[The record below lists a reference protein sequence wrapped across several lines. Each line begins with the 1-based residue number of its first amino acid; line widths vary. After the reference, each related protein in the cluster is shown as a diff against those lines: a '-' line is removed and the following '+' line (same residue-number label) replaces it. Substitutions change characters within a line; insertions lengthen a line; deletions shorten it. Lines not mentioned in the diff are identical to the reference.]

1 MGENKGKYRLCKV
14 CNKPIWCQPRK
25 THEYCSKQC
34 KNLAVTIYSWKRN
47 STMPYTGKK
56 KYYGPNWLMQRRRAR
71 KRINTNAKFVGFMRK
86 SMDKNYQYT
95 IRSLLFT
102 SNLTK
107 KLIDFK
113 ILFLFVN
120 HAIGRY
126 IKGSNILL
134 RFA

>member
-1 MGENKGKYRLCKV
+1 MNIAQSNVKFGRNNILVEK
-14 CNKPIWCQPRK
+14 
-25 THEYCSKQC
+25 
-34 KNLAVTIYSWKRN
+34 N

-56 KYYGPNWLMQRRRAR
+56 KYYESNWLMQRRRAR

-126 IKGSNILL
+126 IKGATSFFVLL
-134 RFA
+134 RQNKIYKSS